1 MCDNILALQESS
13 KLEAEESSNKQRAH
27 HLGLRLDNISPE
39 KLHSFVEKYS
49 PLQLVAERV
58 RSKQNRLKLRKIVDN
73 CGLMSSIA
81 ALVERTS
88 TTSDA
93 SDDLQGLEAAVQIDK
108 RLALP
113 HPTWTSR
120 HDAILIRAI
129 FKHGWIDQSSSFRAI
144 ADDSSIKWGP
154 PFELQEDMVPSA
166 VPTNLDDSEG
176 LRATALRAATFISK
190 NRELIEEFKG
200 FNHTAVKR
208 AYGLVLS
215 DEPDDTAKESMKH
228 EAPQSHVWVVDDSAL
243 VGAEAESKGTGKLEP
258 EDLPTAKDL
267 LRRAKLLLS
276 RCGFAPG
283 AVPDSSRVNDRQ
295 GHDFAVLDQSDRCN
309 IFLAELLRGLV
320 KAKFG
325 TKDNRKF
332 CLAASQ
338 EATDRVKSIKALMVR
353 HPSEASHLSKSLTD
367 MSRIVQHLDVVL
379 QNLQKSAR
387 QFKNV
392 IRAILGLDLDPGR
405 NPDEPMFPVAK
416 PKPTNAFTKKA
427 CNAVKS
433 DKKAGNAVKS
443 DSSPGSGK
451 RSTSKTDA
459 GKSNSVKSKVAAHSP
474 MPMGPKTTGEIAIE
488 NSQGKLWSR
497 RSQGGPFLQ
506 LTEIEIR
513 ILAVACSKGLP
524 VWNDKVDWVIA
535 GGGGSGPS
543 SSSAGRSRPY
553 ALTWAEFG
561 RHVSE
566 HARSMLDLQAA
577 KVNRLEDDIATRPPD
592 QLNTQVRYRLRVE
605 ESTRDV
611 RERAFEQAEDY
622 ANEPETLAKKTLMMM
637 SKVREMA
644 VDTPPVASSSASS
657 SSPNGTKG
665 KSGVVGWLRDDLR
678 RWGKSLDVSDETGDP
693 FALTAVDFQDDVA
706 EEERSAIEVSSVLN
720 VDGCWGVL
728 EQVALMSRLRSIFL
742 SCERGAKQR
751 ILEGAVDAIDGSG
764 IRSSSSSKKK
774 WASQPE
780 WWAAREGHGGQTTL
794 HHDQLLLERLMHS
807 GFDGVLLDQKSYGVG
822 GDVVRARIRCGSSLG
837 RICVDSFADTT
848 LVPYLLI
855 FLFFFF
861 FEFLPPDRRERDL
874 PARRAEQGG
883 PPGAGVAARDGAALP
898 GGQREVCRKQQQRQY
913 GLPVVVPGPTGLLR
927 AFFLAVAHQAAAARR
942 RRPQRREP
950 QQPHRF
956 RRRPRSSAHHQAP
969 AEAGGFAGRRRRRR

>member
-1 MCDNILALQESS
+1 MYVFPLRVSTLLDATILIEAVQYSSVSSVLTAARSAHPDLASMCDNILALQESS
-13 KLEAEESSNKQRAH
+13 KLEAEESSIKQRAH
-27 HLGLRLDNISPE
+27 HLGLRLDNVTPE
-39 KLHSFVEKYS
+39 KLHSFVEKYA

-58 RSKQNRLKLRKIVDN
+58 RSKHNRLKLRKIVDN

-88 TTSDA
+88 AASDA
-93 SDDLQGLEAAVQIDK
+93 SVDLQGLEAAVQIDK

-113 HPTWTSR
+113 HPAWTSR

-144 ADDSSIKWGP
+144 AEDSDITWGP
-154 PFELQEDMVPSA
+154 PFDLQDDMVSSA
-166 VPTNLDDSEG
+166 VPTNLDDAEE
-176 LRATALRAATFISK
+176 LRATAFRAATFISK

-208 AYGLVLS
+208 SYGLVLS
-215 DEPDDTAKESMKH
+215 DEPEDPAKESTKH
-228 EAPQSHVWVVDDSAL
+228 EAPQSHVWVVDFSAL
-243 VGAEAESKGTGKLEP
+243 VGAAAESKGTGKLEP

-276 RCGFAPG
+276 RCGVAPG
-283 AVPDSSRVNDRQ
+283 AVPDTCTSRVNDRQ

-320 KAKFG
+320 KAKSS
-325 TKDNRKF
+325 TKENRKF

-353 HPSEASHLSKSLTD
+353 HPSEASQLSKSLTD

-405 NPDEPMFPVAK
+405 NPDEPMFPVSK
-416 PKPTNAFTKKA
+416 PKPTNAFTKR
-427 CNAVKS
+427 
-433 DKKAGNAVKS
+433 AGNAVKS
-443 DSSPGSGK
+443 DGSPGNGK
-451 RSTSKTDA
+451 RSTTKADA
-459 GKSNSVKSKVAAHSP
+459 GKSTSVKSKVVAHSP
-474 MPMGPKTTGEIAIE
+474 MPMGPKTTGEMAIE

-524 VWNDKVDWVIA
+524 VWNDKVDWVIT

-543 SSSAGRSRPY
+543 SSSASRSRPY

-566 HARSMLDLQAA
+566 HARSMLDQQAA
-577 KVNRLEDDIATRPPD
+577 RVNRLEDDIATRPPD

-622 ANEPETLAKKTLMMM
+622 ANEPETLAKKTLMMI

-657 SSPNGTKG
+657 STSPNSTKG
-665 KSGVVGWLRDDLR
+665 KTGVLGWLRDDLR

-751 ILEGAVDAIDGSG
+751 ILEGAVDAINGGGGGGSG
-764 IRSSSSSKKK
+764 ISSSSSSSSKTK

-780 WWAAREGHGGQTTL
+780 WWAAREGHGGRATL

-822 GDVVRARIRCGSSLG
+822 GDVVRALIRCCTSLSG
-837 RICVDSFADTT
+837 IRMVSITNHT
-848 LVPYLLI
+848 LVP
-855 FLFFFF
+855 F
-861 FEFLPPDRRERDL
+861 
-874 PARRAEQGG
+874 
-883 PPGAGVAARDGAALP
+883 
-898 GGQREVCRKQQQRQY
+898 
-913 GLPVVVPGPTGLLR
+913 
-927 AFFLAVAHQAAAARR
+927 
-942 RRPQRREP
+942 
-950 QQPHRF
+950 
-956 RRRPRSSAHHQAP
+956 S
-969 AEAGGFAGRRRRRR
+969 